1 MADGDHFVSVFW
13 IAVIPAFFA
22 FAVIVV
28 AVHEPQR
35 AAGLREVSMPLSRR
49 ELSRLDA
56 AYWFLFIQAV
66 DNSR

>member
-1 MADGDHFVSVFW
+1 MWLTGDHFVSVFW

-35 AAGLREVSMPLSRR
+35 AAGLREVNRAETMTMAPSGTS
-49 ELSRLDA
+49 
-56 AYWFLFIQAV
+56 YG
-66 DNSR
+66 